1 MGFWEFLI
9 TEMIWHLVFIG
20 MGMLIISVLAN
31 FYFERTFHR
40 PLIQKVLNVTSNFLA
55 VTATLVFITALIASV
70 IENMQLY
77 NWIIL
82 GFIVISLIVS
92 VKVYKGD

>member
-1 MGFWEFLI
+1 MSFWQFLI
-9 TEMIWHLVFIG
+9 TEMIWHLVLIG
-20 MGMLIISVLAN
+20 VGMLIISLVAN
-31 FYFERTFHR
+31 FYFERMFHH
-40 PLIQKVLNVTSNFLA
+40 PVIQKVLNVTSNFLA
-55 VTATLVFITALIASV
+55 VTATLIFITALIASV

-82 GFIVISLIVS
+82 GFIVIGMIVS